1 MDPAKPGNRCN
12 PSSKIL
18 FKRAVSKA
26 VWPSYLADHCC
37 KRRSPANC
45 YRSKA
50 RTIGGDEE
58 MTRERSGQDE
68 QKEERNRIVPRI
80 RKAANGK
87 WRNKT
92 RVHKGCV
99 IRWCILISY
108 HHRGPNSL
116 LAHDK
121 YAISARIFPTSSH
134 KEMERKRRRC
144 NLFIIRL
151 QSISLVS

>member
-18 FKRAVSKA
+18 FKRAVFKA
-26 VWPSYLADHCC
+26 WLCDHRILLITGA
-37 KRRSPANC
+37 KDAVQLVNC

-58 MTRERSGQDE
+58 TTWKRSGQDE
-68 QKEERNRIVPRI
+68 QKEEGNGIVPRI
-80 RKAANGK
+80 RKAANGT

-92 RVHKGCV
+92 GVHKGCV
-99 IRWCILISY
+99 IRWCILIFY

-121 YAISARIFPTSSH
+121 YAISARIFRTGSH
-134 KEMERKRRRC
+134 KEVG
-144 NLFIIRL
+144 NLSVIRL
-151 QSISLVS
+151 RSISLIS